1 MKKLLHTN
9 SKDEYLNIIILI
21 IRLAIA
27 ALMITHGYPKLIKL
41 LGSDEIQFAD
51 PIGLGP
57 ALSLALV
64 VFAEFFCSIFI
75 GIGLGTRLASV
86 PLIITMLVA
95 AFITHASD
103 PIGKKELA
111 LLYLLFYLTLL
122 VVGSGKFSIDYWIT
136 KRNH

>member
-1 MKKLLHTN
+1 MKKLLLTYT
-9 SKDEYLNIIILI
+9 KEEYLNIIILI
-21 IRLAIA
+21 MRLAVA
-27 ALMITHGYPKLIKL
+27 ALMMTHGYPKLIKL

-64 VFAEFFCSIFI
+64 VFAEFLCSIFI
-75 GIGLGTRLASV
+75 GIGLGTRMASI

-95 AFITHASD
+95 AFITHGSD

-111 LLYLLFYLTLL
+111 LLYLLIYLTLL
-122 VVGSGKFSIDYWIT
+122 VVGSRKYSLDYLIT
-136 KRNH
+136 KRIH